1 MIAHASSETTTMM
14 KTNLVMKSRRS
25 ERSHLATSTERRIR
39 HSPVGT
45 LPSRWDWQAVG
56 SVWSVN
62 FSYTAELKATR
73 KPRLLFRFD
82 GSFLLR
88 FADRQFLA
96 ELFQLP
102 PRFTRFEPFDRRRHT
117 F

>member
-1 MIAHASSETTTMM
+1 MIEGCIDSNLEAFIELDIQRDGAIHRQRFLVDTGFNGFIAVPQSS
-14 KTNLVMKSRRS
+14 
-25 ERSHLATSTERRIR
+25 
-39 HSPVGT
+39 
-45 LPSRWDWQAVG
+45 
-56 SVWSVN
+56 
-62 FSYTAELKATR
+62 AELKATR

-102 PRFTRFEPFDRRRHT
+102 PRFTRFEPFDRRRQT